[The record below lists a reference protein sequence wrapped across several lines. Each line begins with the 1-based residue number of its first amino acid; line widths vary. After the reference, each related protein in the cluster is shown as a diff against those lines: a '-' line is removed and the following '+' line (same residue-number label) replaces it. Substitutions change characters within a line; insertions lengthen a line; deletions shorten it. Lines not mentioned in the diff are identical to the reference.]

1 MVARCKFPTVCWYA
15 RNVQSIVRNNTSNAG
30 SIVLD
35 SAENTFETKLRQR
48 QEINAIVEEFLKE
61 APPISPAFEKTP
73 TGRIY
78 NLLTETPELFTK
90 AASISFGNELL
101 LKLAAKTFN

>member
-1 MVARCKFPTVCWYA
+1 MVTCKFPTACWYA
-15 RNVQSIVRNNTSNAG
+15 KNIQSVTRNSNAG
-30 SIVLD
+30 KISLVET
-35 SAENTFETKLRQR
+35 ENVFETKLRQR
-48 QEINAIVEEFLKE
+48 QEINTQVEEFLKE

-101 LKLAAKTFN
+101 LKLAAKTVELT